1 MVNLNRLGSLIGDL
15 LDLILKHEV
24 TLPML
29 EDYIAKTFPTEVERL
44 SLGKREAQ
52 SQTEILDKSE

>member
-15 LDLILKHEV
+15 LDLILEHDV
-24 TLPML
+24 TLQMI
-29 EDYIAKTFPTEVERL
+29 EDYIIKTFPPEVERI

-52 SQTEILDKSE
+52 SQT

>member
-1 MVNLNRLGSLIGDL
+1 
-15 LDLILKHEV
+15 
-24 TLPML
+24 ML

-52 SQTEILDKSE
+52 SQTEILDESE